1 MSIRRGYTS
10 LAAVALVAAC
20 ALASAHVAL
29 GVFSK
34 TAAGGSL
41 TVASSTLSPAT
52 ALNLTQVNCRIKKTP
67 EIEVDWAATSSG
79 YVTSYV
85 VERATSSSGP
95 FSERTTLPAEQT
107 VYTDKGGSL
116 TYSTTYYYRVS
127 AVYRSWSAVTTV
139 KSIKTLSSSC
149 L

>member
-1 MSIRRGYTS
+1 MSLRRSHTS
-10 LAAVALVAAC
+10 LAAL
-20 ALASAHVAL
+20 ALAAVIALTSAHVAL
-29 GVFSK
+29 AVFSK
-34 TAAGGSL
+34 LVVGGSM
-41 TVASSTLSPAT
+41 TIATSTLAPAT
-52 ALNLTQVNCRIKKTP
+52 GLTAVQVNCRLKKTP
-67 EIEVDWAATSSG
+67 EIEVDWAATTSD

-95 FSERTTLPAEQT
+95 YSERTTLPASQT

-127 AVYRSWSAVTTV
+127 AEYRSWSAVSTV

-149 L
+149 V